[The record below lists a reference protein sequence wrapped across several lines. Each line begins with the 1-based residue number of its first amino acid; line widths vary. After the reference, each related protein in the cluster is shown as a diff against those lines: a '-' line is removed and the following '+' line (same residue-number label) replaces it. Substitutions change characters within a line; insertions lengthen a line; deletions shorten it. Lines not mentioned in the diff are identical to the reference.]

1 MGGVIIS
8 EPEEG
13 SPIEDLPWVVVFQ
26 SLDDAWDSFTC
37 GPYERDH
44 AIALAEAVAVEED
57 DVLAAVEPLLPAL
70 EPADI
75 LADIAELR
83 EVHEDEDED
92 DEEEEEE
99 LEESEESE
107 EDAEDDEEESEEDG
121 EELEITDIEVPDAD
135 EVREGMAR
143 VVNRLLADA

>member
-8 EPEEG
+8 EPEDG

-83 EVHEDEDED
+83 EAHEDEDEED
-92 DEEEEEE
+92 DD
-99 LEESEESE
+99 EESE
-107 EDAEDDEEESEEDG
+107 EDTEDVEEDEESEEDG
-121 EELEITDIEVPDAD
+121 DEELEITDIEVPDAD

>member
-83 EVHEDEDED
+83 EVHEDED
-92 DEEEEEE
+92 DEEEDDDA
-99 LEESEESE
+99 ESEESE
-107 EDAEDDEEESEEDG
+107 EDAEGDESEEDG
-121 EELEITDIEVPDAD
+121 DEELEITDIEVPDAD

>member
-8 EPEEG
+8 EPEPG

-26 SLDDAWDSFTC
+26 SLDEAWDSFTC

-83 EVHEDEDED
+83 EVNEAEADEEDDDEDSD
-92 DEEEEEE
+92 E
-99 LEESEESE
+99 LEESEE
-107 EDAEDDEEESEEDG
+107 DTDEESEEDEEEA

>member
-8 EPEEG
+8 EPEDG

-83 EVHEDEDED
+83 EAHEEEDEDED
-92 DEEEEEE
+92 ETDEAEESEEDD
-99 LEESEESE
+99 EESEESE
-107 EDAEDDEEESEEDG
+107 EDGD

>member
-13 SPIEDLPWVVVFQ
+13 SPIEDLPWVIVFQ
-26 SLDDAWDSFTC
+26 SLDDSWDSFTC

-70 EPADI
+70 EPSDI
-75 LADIAELR
+75 LSDIAELR
-83 EVHEDEDED
+83 EVHEVDEDSEEDDEDLDEDSDEHLEEAEED
-92 DEEEEEE
+92 DEEEDDEE
-99 LEESEESE
+99 LEV
-107 EDAEDDEEESEEDG
+107 
-121 EELEITDIEVPDAD
+121 TDIEVPDAE
-135 EVREGMAR
+135 EVRDGMAR